1 MQDGIRAKRNAMQ
14 LREVVE
20 HALLADR
27 PETAESLRMDRII
40 GTPPDSLDSLAP
52 TAGPESKVSP
62 SLLRAKA
69 SVERPRHTRKTPA
82 ACMAWLTCLHLP
94 NQNVRRESLS
104 QLPIIALN
112 LVCL

>member
-14 LREVVE
+14 LREVAE

-40 GTPPDSLDSLAP
+40 GTPPDSLDALAP

-82 ACMAWLTCLHLP
+82 ACIILGMADCNEYGTIYAISSDFGDRITTQHLD
-94 NQNVRRESLS
+94 
-104 QLPIIALN
+104 
-112 LVCL
+112 